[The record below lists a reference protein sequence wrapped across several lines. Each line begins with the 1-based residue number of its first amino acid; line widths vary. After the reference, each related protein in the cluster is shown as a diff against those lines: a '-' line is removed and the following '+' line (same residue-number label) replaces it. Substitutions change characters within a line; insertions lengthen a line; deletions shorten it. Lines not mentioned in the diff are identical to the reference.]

1 MSKRQPEIK
10 ITYPEASEA
19 AMLLTE
25 AMIKRSSGK
34 RIVETT
40 SEEKEYN
47 GQELFAGALAC
58 KTDTSVELTLRLNP
72 DAMDYALTT
81 LIAKNLTEQEKQAIR
96 METSSM
102 EVVDLLSPRAGEA
115 AGASTCTEEVASAER
130 AADGDATQSG
140 KQEKQI
146 EIGKISDNTLRDIL
160 SDMTERLEHEDAIE
174 VIEETIKEID
184 RRAGV
189 IDLDETYK
197 PDPLILKQDIEAII
211 QGSLQDNIPSLE
223 HHSVVII
230 ADDMARRLN
239 LHTQIECDPN
249 RGYDRNCIE
258 IAIATLICATQ
269 EKEWSR
275 EDLAAWADRIVKMLN
290 PNDFT
295 HTSEPSYLATK
306 DISMYIAKG
315 EIHLGL
321 KDIDT
326 AKRLS
331 EELHQEAYQERNK
344 DKQVADQANHA
355 KKTRKKKSAK
365 QNDPSWDDVEAEARQ
380 MRAPAPK
387 QSAAPLADDGDDDIE
402 PGLLNDIEDGEEGE
416 DNG

>member
-115 AGASTCTEEVASAER
+115 AGASTCTDIVASAER

-140 KQEKQI
+140 ELDTIPTYQLYEVDLRRIISTAMDDWKAGRGDFFNILNTAIQDIKNLAGEIRMQESELEAIKDLDMTAQLALMLALTSHI
-146 EIGKISDNTLRDIL
+146 KHKKMRNQLQKATDGLILDLADSAYISTHDLRSAYLTTVQKDLELEDKEPDEIVADIL
-160 SDMTERLEHEDAIE
+160 AEDWSQGE
-174 VIEETIKEID
+174 LID
-184 RRAGV
+184 
-189 IDLDETYK
+189 E
-197 PDPLILKQDIEAII
+197 
-211 QGSLQDNIPSLE
+211 
-223 HHSVVII
+223 
-230 ADDMARRLN
+230 
-239 LHTQIECDPN
+239 
-249 RGYDRNCIE
+249 
-258 IAIATLICATQ
+258 
-269 EKEWSR
+269 
-275 EDLAAWADRIVKMLN
+275 
-290 PNDFT
+290 
-295 HTSEPSYLATK
+295 SEPS
-306 DISMYIAKG
+306 
-315 EIHLGL
+315 
-321 KDIDT
+321 
-326 AKRLS
+326 S
-331 EELHQEAYQERNK
+331 ES
-344 DKQVADQANHA
+344 
-355 KKTRKKKSAK
+355 T
-365 QNDPSWDDVEAEARQ
+365 WDDVEREAREIG
-380 MRAPAPK
+380 K
-387 QSAAPLADDGDDDIE
+387 NKADTTDTTDRTDDIE